1 MLAINDIK
9 SNASL
14 ALNRKFGVNSS
25 RRLGGSRDLP
35 EAGVVDTKA
44 RGFSSCARR
53 RLARLRANQC
63 RRDEAHTMLA
73 EIYGWF
79 TEALTPPT

>member
-1 MLAINDIK
+1 
-9 SNASL
+9 
-14 ALNRKFGVNSS
+14 
-25 RRLGGSRDLP
+25 LGGSRDLP
-35 EAGVVDTKA
+35 EAAVRRHQSA
-44 RGFSSCARR
+44 RLFELRATMS
-53 RLARLRANQC
+53 LARLPAKQG